1 MRRLSLAV
9 PLGLLC
15 AGCATTG
22 AGSNDGSALSMDSSP
37 GPATAVQMPDGAP
50 RLVVPAAGG
59 VPVLS
64 IPLGGGLYQPVTGGA
79 PTPGTP
85 LTP

>member
-9 PLGLLC
+9 PLALLC

-22 AGSNDGSALSMDSSP
+22 AGSNEGSALSMDSTP
-37 GPATAVQMPDGAP
+37 GPATAVQMPDATP
-50 RLVVPAAGG
+50 RLVIPAAGG
-59 VPVLS
+59 MPVLS
-64 IPLGGGLYQPVTGGA
+64 IPLGGGLYQPLTGDA
-79 PTPGTP
+79 PTPGIA